1 MTHLSGF
8 VGELLGTFL
17 LTLFGCGAVAV
28 SVLFSAHVGL
38 FQVAAIWGVGVTLA
52 IYVTRH
58 LSCAHLN
65 PAVSLGMVLA
75 GRMDRRK
82 LPVYLLAQLMGG
94 LLAGLIL
101 YAVFSESI
109 SSFEAAQS
117 IVRGTSGSV
126 RSAMMFGEYFPN
138 PSAPVGIA
146 LVSLPLAF
154 LVEMLGTFLL
164 VTIIFFLTEDCN
176 VGRPSS
182 DIAPVFV
189 GLTVMGIISVLAP
202 LTQAGLNPA
211 RDFGPRLVSYFAGWG
226 QVAIPGP
233 RGGFFTVYIL
243 GPLVGGSLSA
253 LLFSKVFQPL
263 MAPKYVKCDCGPV
276 KSETTSQADRKACQM

>member
-1 MTHLSGF
+1 LNHLSGF
-8 VGELLGTFL
+8 VGELFGTFI

-52 IYVTRH
+52 IYVTRQ

-82 LPVYLLAQLMGG
+82 LPVYLLAQLIGG

-109 SSFEAAQS
+109 SSFEEAQS

-126 RSAMMFGEYFPN
+126 KSAMMFGGYFPN
-138 PSAPVGIA
+138 PLAPVGIA

-164 VTIIFFLTEDCN
+164 VTIIFLLTDDCN

-189 GLTVMGIISVLAP
+189 GLTVMAIISVLAP

-226 QVAIPGP
+226 HVAIPGP

-243 GPLVGGSLSA
+243 GPLVGGGLSA
-253 LLFSKVFQPL
+253 LLFTKVFQPL
-263 MAPKYVKCDCGPV
+263 MRPKYLKCDCGP
-276 KSETTSQADRKACQM
+276 EQGWPADQADAKAP